1 MNDKYYWRI
10 DYKIKFLSDFH
21 IGCGV
26 TLIGGNLMGLQ
37 LDEDDLPYLPGTQVR
52 GLIRLGG
59 WFLKDWQQSQF
70 EKLFNSNFRSKEQE
84 KSTWSY
90 TRAHLP
96 VNKGSLYRTLIKQ
109 GYNPFDHQSHI
120 KVNSNGIAENL
131 FSFQKSGEIQDQ
143 CFIGSLFSVE
153 PRTGID
159 VAFMLACMRAED
171 RIGHRRT
178 RGYGKV
184 NWKPEKIYKLQ
195 EGKNCDVSQDFNWL
209 DILFKEEDK
218 Q

>member
-10 DYKIKFLSDFH
+10 DYKIDFLSDFH
-21 IGCGV
+21 IGSGV

-37 LDEDDLPYLPGTQVR
+37 LDEDELPYLPGTQVR

-70 EKLFNSNFRSKEQE
+70 GKLFESNFKKGKQ
-84 KSTWSY
+84 KDSTWSY
-90 TRAHLP
+90 ARAHLP
-96 VNKGSLYRTLIKQ
+96 YSESFYYRQRL
-109 GYNPFDHQSHI
+109 GRPFSQQSHI
-120 KVNSNGIAENL
+120 KINGNGTAENL
-131 FSFQKSGEIQDQ
+131 FSLQKSGEFREKY
-143 CFIGSLFSVE
+143 FIGSIFSIE
-153 PRTGID
+153 PRTQAD

-184 NWKPEKIYKLQ
+184 NWNYTKIMKL
-195 EGKNCDVSQDFNWL
+195 KNGENKEETQDFENWQ
-209 DILFKEEDK
+209 DILFKKEVQK
-218 Q
+218 